1 MFVPAL
7 LAALIAAGPAI
18 PWTRDYTKAFADAE
32 EHRLPVLLFF
42 RSECGG
48 GNTPQNPLAVTVATP
63 RGAASGGPIDHQEGL
78 SPCDRMQADVWEY
91 PAIIPLVERYVPVV
105 LDSGDK
111 TLEVRYQAV
120 RMPTTLITDPWGNE
134 VFRTTGY
141 LERDKMARILG
152 AVPRDFA
159 PLAAA
164 GQALKANPTDFGA
177 LVSAARFYEEAS
189 LPQVSDRLYAAALS
203 APGGTDVA
211 ARRQVVIS
219 RGLILMARL
228 DRAPEAAGLFEKELA
243 AAPEGPG
250 SDALLLGLV
259 NARLS
264 EGKRKEAEAVVKRM
278 ESRFAG
284 SPYTAR
290 AKQNLAAAAK

>member
-1 MFVPAL
+1 MLVPAFLAAL
-7 LAALIAAGPAI
+7 LAAAPAI

-32 EHRLPVLLFF
+32 EQRRPLLLFF
-42 RSECGG
+42 RYNCDSAHS
-48 GNTPQNPLAVTVATP
+48 PINPIAV
-63 RGAASGGPIDHQEGL
+63 GGPIEHQEGL
-78 SPCDRMQADVWEY
+78 SPCERMQEDVWENA
-91 PAIIPLVERYVPVV
+91 AIVSAAERYLSVIV
-105 LDSGDK
+105 DSGDQ
-111 TLEVRYQAV
+111 TLQVRYQAV
-120 RMPTTLITDPWGNE
+120 RMPTTLVTDPWGNE

-164 GQALKANPTDFGA
+164 GQTLKANPTDFGA

-189 LPQVSDRLYAAALS
+189 LPQVSDRLYAAAL
-203 APGGTDVA
+203 AGPGGTDVA

-228 DRAPEAAGLFEKELA
+228 NRAEDAAGLFEKELA
-243 AAPEGPG
+243 AAPDGPG

-264 EGKRKEAEAVVKRM
+264 AGKRKEAEAVVKRM

-290 AKQNLAAAAK
+290 ARQNLAAAK